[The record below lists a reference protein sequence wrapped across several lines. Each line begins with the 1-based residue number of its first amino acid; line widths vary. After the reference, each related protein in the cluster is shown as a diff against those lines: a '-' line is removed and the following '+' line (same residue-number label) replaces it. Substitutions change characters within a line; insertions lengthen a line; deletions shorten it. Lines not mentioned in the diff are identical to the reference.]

1 MKVIV
6 IITLYEQQ
14 TLTVSARIKIILTV
28 VDARIKIKCECKDQQ
43 LWMHCRKN
51 IYLYVC
57 LLCELVAR
65 LYGELVFIACELAV
79 N

>member
-6 IITLYEQQ
+6 ITTLYEQQ
-14 TLTVSARIKIILTV
+14 TSTVSARIKIILTV
-28 VDARIKIKCECKDQQ
+28 VDARIKINCECKDQR
-43 LWMHCRKN
+43 LWMHCWKK

-65 LYGELVFIACELAV
+65 LYGELVFIVCELTV